1 MSAIPTFQVSQDFN
15 QSSVSPTAIDTYTQE
30 CDQNVYLPI
39 LPTLFNQPQP
49 QPQYYPEN
57 YLIHSFTTP
66 QHLYYIQ
73 DCPFVEH
80 NQPPLKN
87 ISIYASY
94 IFANISNDY
103 IHHVF
108 STIGAVKR
116 IDIIDKINTTTGQP
130 FKSAFVHF
138 YFWYPN
144 HVSFKIQQELLTS
157 TNSRATICY
166 SGSHYW
172 VLYQNTHIV
181 YTPTEN
187 FIYQF
192 TPYDAFVLD
201 NVDSQLHDYYEPI
214 VSQEIEDEND
224 FIQQNIQSLDEQDL
238 NNIDEYYNTHS
249 SPSHSNDTDIQRIIT
264 DEEYNQMAEMWNL
277 SKLTHIQANSNSDVM
292 FNEYHPETIFFYHPH
307 PTTPYNQQ
315 LVF

>member
-1 MSAIPTFQVSQDFN
+1 MSAISTFQVSQDFN

-116 IDIIDKINTTTGQP
+116 IDIIDKIND
-130 FKSAFVHF
+130 
-138 YFWYPN
+138 
-144 HVSFKIQQELLTS
+144 
-157 TNSRATICY
+157 R
-166 SGSHYW
+166 
-172 VLYQNTHIV
+172 HIV
-181 YTPTEN
+181 IIMN
-187 FIYQF
+187 
-192 TPYDAFVLD
+192 DAYLAIHGGLMLRYFV
-201 NVDSQLHDYYEPI
+201 
-214 VSQEIEDEND
+214 
-224 FIQQNIQSLDEQDL
+224 
-238 NNIDEYYNTHS
+238 
-249 SPSHSNDTDIQRIIT
+249 SNDPYVLTNDEEILSIKNQLTNLSNLVKTLCDIHSTDI
-264 DEEYNQMAEMWNL
+264 
-277 SKLTHIQANSNSDVM
+277 VG
-292 FNEYHPETIFFYHPH
+292 F
-307 PTTPYNQQ
+307 
-315 LVF
+315 